1 MKSLRHDRR
10 ERLRYTGRW
19 LRTVLLQTF
28 VTGPALFFFVLAVMV
43 ARGNAGAALLQEA
56 EAMFRDAP
64 AGMVMHCVPA
74 TTGGADSPSPVR
86 PAPCVREAG
95 SRDAWVAE
103 INDTLATAYT
113 FAAGIS
119 LLIALVF
126 TAPPVFR
133 RQPHRKTYDQ

>member
-10 ERLRYTGRW
+10 ERLRDTGRW
-19 LRTVLLQTF
+19 LRTVVMQTF

-64 AGMVMHCVPA
+64 AGMIMHCAPA
-74 TTGGADSPSPVR
+74 TTGREGSPSPVR
-86 PAPCVREAG
+86 PVPCVREAG

-113 FAAGIS
+113 FAAVIS
-119 LLIALVF
+119 FLIALAF
-126 TAPPVFR
+126 TSPPARV

>member
-1 MKSLRHDRR
+1 MKSLRDDRR
-10 ERLRYTGRW
+10 ERLRDTGRW
-19 LRTVLLQTF
+19 LRVVLLQTF
-28 VTGPALFFFVLAVMV
+28 VTGPSLFLFVLAVMV

-64 AGMVMHCVPA
+64 AGMVMRCAPA
-74 TTGGADSPSPVR
+74 TTGGEDTPSPFR
-86 PAPCVREAG
+86 PAPCVREAE

-103 INDTLATAYT
+103 INDTLATVYT
-113 FAAGIS
+113 FAVGIS

-133 RQPHRKTYDQ
+133 RRPHRKTYDQ